1 VFSKVK
7 DILKPDERVLFV
19 VVEDDIQEFAKQKI
33 GRKLNDEE
41 LYSVSKGIEAGLS
54 YGLDVVFSTAIDDA
68 INLTSKK

>member
-1 VFSKVK
+1 MFSKVK